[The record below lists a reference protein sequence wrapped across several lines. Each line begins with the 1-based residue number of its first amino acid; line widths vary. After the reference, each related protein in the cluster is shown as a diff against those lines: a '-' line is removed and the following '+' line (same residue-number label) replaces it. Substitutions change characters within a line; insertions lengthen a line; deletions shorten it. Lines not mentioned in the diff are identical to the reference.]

1 MSKNEKYNVRHTGR
15 NIWILVLLLILIILL
30 TWAYLSGLMGNFISG
45 DRNTINIADS
55 SSSAMNPDQNQR
67 ALDVLIE
74 SEDIS
79 WETDTSI
86 NLFREFYTN
95 EDGSIT
101 VLSGDDDK
109 VIAPGTSN
117 EYEFT
122 IKNTGS
128 EPIEY
133 VLSLGSIFVLE
144 DYDLPIVVR
153 LHKGDEWL
161 IGSENEWVAVSD
173 LADFTDSDT
182 LDVNRSNIYVF
193 EWQWPF
199 ECGEREELI
208 LNNLNDT
215 LLGNTSVNSEV
226 EFTLNI
232 NVDSTVNPAYA
243 EAVTDSNKSPV
254 LPLVLFALGVIA
266 GCGFIWIIIWR
277 TPVYVTG
284 FVPGMAG
291 HKVKVGNKE
300 ERIFISSRFI
310 FNRIY
315 TGKHK
320 LYFDGKEQEY
330 KFKLHRKFNLNGIE
344 IEIEKDLVTVSVGRK
359 VQAIELYMTAM
370 PNTLMIRTDDWAAI
384 DKKCNVI
391 TPFGIKEPVDG
402 YNVTPGG
409 LSIDKHKNLSV
420 IDAGK

>member
-1 MSKNEKYNVRHTGR
+1 MSNNKKYNVRHTGR
-15 NIWILVLLLILIILL
+15 NIWIIVLILILIILL
-30 TWAYLSGLMGNFISG
+30 TWAYLSGLLGSFIDG

-55 SSSAMNPDQNQR
+55 SSAMNQNQNHGTP
-67 ALDVLIE
+67 DVLIE
-74 SEDIS
+74 SEDIR

-101 VLSGDDDK
+101 VLSGDDYK

-128 EPIEY
+128 SPVDY
-133 VLSLGSIFVLE
+133 VLTLDSIFTLE
-144 DYDLPIVVR
+144 NHDLPMVVR

-161 IGSENEWVAVSD
+161 IGSEDEWVAVSD
-173 LADFTDSDT
+173 LTEVTDSDS
-182 LDVNRSNIYVF
+182 LDVNYSNIYVF

-199 ECGEREELI
+199 ECGEQEELI

-215 LLGNTSVNSEV
+215 LLGNASVNSEV

-232 NVDSTVNPAYA
+232 KVDSSVNLAFEEA
-243 EAVTDSNKSPV
+243 ETGSDKLPI
-254 LPLVLFALGVIA
+254 LPLVLFALGLIT
-266 GCGFIWIIIWR
+266 GCGFIWLIVWR

-291 HKVKVGNKE
+291 HKIKIGNKE
-300 ERIFISSRFI
+300 EDILVSTRFI

-320 LYFDGKEQEY
+320 IFFDDKAQEY
-330 KFKLHRKFNLNGIE
+330 KFKLHRKSKLDGIE
-344 IEIEKDLVTVSVGRK
+344 IEIEKDLVTVSIGRK

-370 PNTLMIRTDDWAAI
+370 PNTLIIRTDDWAAI

-391 TPFGIKEPVDG
+391 TPLGIKKPDDG
-402 YNVTPGG
+402 YNITPGG

-420 IDAGK
+420 IDASK